1 MKVTN
6 ELELNSV
13 YKYPRYKR
21 QMLHILVVHVVTIKD
36 NCGAKSGYVKMYE
49 LLFDVLKQTQFQVE
63 CPLDETNSKFLCGG
77 FTETAQKNF
86 IFMFYFGFFYSGWSL
101 YHLRSLLKYS
111 N

>member
-86 IFMFYFGFFYSGWSL
+86 IFMFYFYFFILVGL
-101 YHLRSLLKYS
+101 YII
-111 N
+111 